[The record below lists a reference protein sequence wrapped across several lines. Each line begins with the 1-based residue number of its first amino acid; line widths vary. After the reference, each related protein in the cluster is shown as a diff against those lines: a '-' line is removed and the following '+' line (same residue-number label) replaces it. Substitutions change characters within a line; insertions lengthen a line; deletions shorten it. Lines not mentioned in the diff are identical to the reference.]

1 MMNDDQSGIRNLIVV
16 HGKDGTIR
24 KGYAHDFNPVRE
36 TFHLMSNSHG
46 EGETIRE
53 VKIEDLIAVFFVKTF
68 EGDRFYSEKKS
79 FDEVDVT
86 RLKGLKIKVTFRNGE
101 VMRGVTLGY
110 NKKKKGFFIIPV
122 DPQSNNDRIY
132 VVADAVESVVLGDV
146 AEQ

>member
-1 MMNDDQSGIRNLIVV
+1 MRKDDQSGIRNLIVV
-16 HGKDGTIR
+16 HEKDGTIQ
-24 KGYAHDFNPVRE
+24 KGYTHDFNPMRD

-46 EGETIRE
+46 ERETIRE
-53 VKIEDLIAVFFVKTF
+53 VKLEDLTAVFFVKTL

-86 RLKGLKIKVTFRNGE
+86 RLKGLKIKVTFRSGE
-101 VMRGVTLGY
+101 VIRGVTLGY

-132 VVADAVESVVLGDV
+132 IVADAVESVVLGDV
-146 AEQ
+146 AER